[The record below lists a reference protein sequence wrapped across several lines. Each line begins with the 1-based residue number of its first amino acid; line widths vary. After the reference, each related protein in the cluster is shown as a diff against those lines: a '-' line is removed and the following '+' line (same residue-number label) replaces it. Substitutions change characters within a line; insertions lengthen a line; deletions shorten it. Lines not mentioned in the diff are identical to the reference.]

1 MTNKHAEYI
10 LTLEHLWQFSL
21 QFYGVREVKE
31 ACLSL
36 QNNYHGNVN
45 LLLLLRWLDEQQL
58 IFQEKDWHL
67 VQSCLGRS
75 EALLHSFRDLR
86 RHLKSQV
93 NDTLYRESL
102 QFELQLEKQQQA
114 DLVECINSLSL
125 IKNDGDPLTLRYC
138 RQLGGEHLQHAFAI
152 PVPNI
157 HPQRHP

>member
-1 MTNKHAEYI
+1 MSNQHAEYT

-58 IFQEKDWHL
+58 IFQEKDWPL

-75 EALLHSFRDLR
+75 ETLLHSFRDLR
-86 RHLKSQV
+86 RPCALRLDSRKPSV
-93 NDTLYRESL
+93 
-102 QFELQLEKQQQA
+102 A
-114 DLVECINSLSL
+114 
-125 IKNDGDPLTLRYC
+125 PLTTHLRPTLINRARNIIGPQPHVNY
-138 RQLGGEHLQHAFAI
+138 LQKSD
-152 PVPNI
+152 
-157 HPQRHP
+157 

>member
-1 MTNKHAEYI
+1 MTNKHAQDT

-58 IFQEKDWHL
+58 SFQEKDWHL

-75 EALLHSFRDLR
+75 EALLHSFRELR

-93 NDTLYRESL
+93 NDALYRESL
-102 QFELQLEKQQQA
+102 QFELQLEKQQQS
-114 DLVECINSLSL
+114 DLVDCINSLTL
-125 IKNDGDPLTLRYC
+125 VNNDGAPLTLRYC
-138 RQLGGEHLQHAFAI
+138 RQLGGEHLQQAFAM

-157 HPQRHP
+157 QPPKHP

>member
-1 MTNKHAEYI
+1 MTSKSAEHT
-10 LTLEHLWQFSL
+10 LTLERLWQFSL

-31 ACLSL
+31 ACLAL

-45 LLLLLRWLDEQQL
+45 LLMLFRWLDEQRL

-75 EALLHSFRDLR
+75 EALLHSFRELR
-86 RHLKSQV
+86 RQLKSQV
-93 NDTLYRESL
+93 NDALYRQAL
-102 QFELQLEKQQQA
+102 QFELQLEKQQQS
-114 DLVECINSLSL
+114 DLVDCINSLTL
-125 IKNDGDPLTLRYC
+125 IENDGAPLTLRYT

-157 HPQRHP
+157 KRPKHP

>member
-1 MTNKHAEYI
+1 MINKHAQDT

-58 IFQEKDWHL
+58 SFQEKDWHL

-75 EALLHSFRDLR
+75 EALLHSFRELR

-93 NDTLYRESL
+93 NDALYRESL
-102 QFELQLEKQQQA
+102 QFELQLEKQQQS
-114 DLVECINSLSL
+114 DLVDCINSLTL
-125 IKNDGDPLTLRYC
+125 VKNDGAPLTLRYC
-138 RQLGGEHLQHAFAI
+138 RQLGGEHLQRAFAM

-157 HPQRHP
+157 QPSKHP

>member
-1 MTNKHAEYI
+1 MTNKHAEYP

-75 EALLHSFRDLR
+75 ETLLHSFRDLR

-93 NDTLYRESL
+93 NDALYRETL
-102 QFELQLEKQQQA
+102 QFELQLEKQQQS
-114 DLVECINSLSL
+114 DLVDCINSLSL

-138 RQLGGEHLQHAFAI
+138 RQLGDEHLQQAFAI

-157 HPQRHP
+157 HPPKHP

>member
-1 MTNKHAEYI
+1 MTNKHAEYT

-75 EALLHSFRDLR
+75 ETLLHSFRDLR

-93 NDTLYRESL
+93 NDALYRESL

-114 DLVECINSLSL
+114 DLVDCINSLTL

-138 RQLGGEHLQHAFAI
+138 RQLGGEQLQQAFAI

-157 HPQRHP
+157 HPPKHS

>member
-1 MTNKHAEYI
+1 MTNKHAEYT

-75 EALLHSFRDLR
+75 ETLLHSFRDLR

-93 NDTLYRESL
+93 NDALYRESL

-114 DLVECINSLSL
+114 DLVDCINSLTL
-125 IKNDGDPLTLRYC
+125 IKNDGDPLTPRYC
-138 RQLGGEHLQHAFAI
+138 RQLGGEHLQQAFAI

-157 HPQRHP
+157 HPPKHS

>member
-1 MTNKHAEYI
+1 MTNKHAEYT

-75 EALLHSFRDLR
+75 ETLLHSFRDLR

-93 NDTLYRESL
+93 NDALYRESL

-114 DLVECINSLSL
+114 DLVDCINSLTL
-125 IKNDGDPLTLRYC
+125 VKNDGDPLTLRYC
-138 RQLGGEHLQHAFAI
+138 RQLGGKHLQQAFAI

-157 HPQRHP
+157 HPPKHS